1 LCGFGW
7 WVEGMTVFVSKKA
20 DEKGQ
25 PGAKVDGF
33 HSCSPVISS
42 SQMQMQNTRVNSSVQ
57 SVSNPIVIDQTEACL
72 DIISPR
78 ND

>member
-1 LCGFGW
+1 
-7 WVEGMTVFVSKKA
+7 MTVFASKKA

-42 SQMQMQNTRVNSSVQ
+42 SQKEREKKRQ
-57 SVSNPIVIDQTEACL
+57 SLEV
-72 DIISPR
+72 
-78 ND
+78 

>member
-25 PGAKVDGF
+25 PGAKMDGF

-42 SQMQMQNTRVNSSVQ
+42 SQMQMQNTRVDQ
-57 SVSNPIVIDQTEACL
+57 SIHQFSRSATQW
-72 DIISPR
+72 
-78 ND
+78 

>member
-1 LCGFGW
+1 
-7 WVEGMTVFVSKKA
+7 MTVFVGKKA

-25 PGAKVDGF
+25 PGAKVDVF
-33 HSCSPVISS
+33 
-42 SQMQMQNTRVNSSVQ
+42 SQLLACYLIIADANAKHESRPINSSIQ
-57 SVSNPIVIDQTEACL
+57 SVSNPMEIDQAEACL